1 MWWTLGVMLAVL
13 LIWALYDVLQ
23 RKHSILHNFPIVG
36 HFRYWI
42 EHIGPELRQYIVTS
56 DNEER
61 PFSRAQRRWI
71 YASSKGENNY
81 FGFGTSL
88 NLEQHSDHIIIKH
101 SPFPLADP
109 HPGDPGFDP
118 QYSIASRKVL
128 GEARGRRH
136 AFRPTSVVNVSGM
149 SFGALSG
156 PAIEAINRGCA
167 LAGALHN
174 TGEGGVSAHHLHGGD
189 LMLQIG
195 TGYFGCRDEQGKF
208 SLEKLMEVAECNPV
222 RAIEIKLSQGAKPG
236 VGGMLPAEKITPEI
250 AAIRGI
256 PMGKDC
262 VSPPYHREFDD
273 VDSLLD
279 FVELIADATGLPVG
293 VKSAIG
299 DAGFWREMA
308 FQMATTSRGVDFITV
323 DGGEG
328 GTGAAPRV
336 FSDHVALPFKHGMSR
351 VYREFAAQEMDDQ
364 VVFIGSGKLGFPEQ
378 ALLAFGLGCDM
389 VSVAREAMLSIGC
402 IQAQRCQTGFC
413 PAGVATQNKWLMA
426 GLDPTLKSARMANY
440 LVSLRKELL
449 RLCRACGLSHPAHI
463 TLDHFELL
471 GSGMKTQSA
480 RAAFGWDHLP
490 AAIGNGR
497 ANASQPSQPVA
508 VS

>member
-1 MWWTLGVMLAVL
+1 MWWTLGVFLTVL
-13 LIWALYDVLQ
+13 VLWATYDVLQ

-61 PFSRAQRRWI
+61 PFSRAQRRWV

-81 FGFGTSL
+81 FGFGTSVD
-88 NLEQHSDHIIIKH
+88 LEEHSNHIIIKH
-101 SPFPLADP
+101 SAFPLADP
-109 HPGDPGFDP
+109 HPGDPTFDP
-118 QYSIASRKVL
+118 NYTIESKKVW
-128 GEARGRRH
+128 GEYRGRRH
-136 AFRPTSVVNVSGM
+136 AFRPESVVNVSGM

-156 PAIEAINRGCA
+156 PAIEAVNRGCN

-174 TGEGGVSAHHLHGGD
+174 TGEGGVSPHHQHGGD
-189 LMLQIG
+189 LVLQVG
-195 TGYFGCRDEQGKF
+195 TGYFGCRDEQGNF
-208 SLEKLMEVAECNPV
+208 CLERLMEVVETNPV

-250 AAIRGI
+250 ARIRGI
-256 PMGKDC
+256 PMDKDC

-279 FVELIADATGLPVG
+279 FVELLADATGVPVG
-293 VKSAIG
+293 VKSAVG
-299 DAGFWREMA
+299 ELDFWRDLA
-308 FQMATTSRGVDFITV
+308 FQMATTERGVDFITI

-351 VYREFAAQEMDDQ
+351 VYREFVAQELQDQ
-364 VVFIGSGKLGFPEQ
+364 VAFIGSGKLGFPEQ
-378 ALLAFGLGCDM
+378 ALLAFGLGCDAIA
-389 VSVAREAMLSIGC
+389 VAREAMLSIGC
-402 IQAQRCQTGFC
+402 IQAQRCHTGFC

-426 GLDPTLKSARMANY
+426 GLDPTLKSARLANY
-440 LVSLRKELL
+440 IVSLRKELL
-449 RLCRACGLSHPAHI
+449 RLCRACGVSHPAFI
-463 TLDHFELL
+463 SLDQFELL
-471 GSGMKTQSA
+471 GSAPETQA
-480 RAAFGWDHLP
+480 AGAAFGQLEFE
-490 AAIGNGR
+490 AA
-497 ANASQPSQPVA
+497 SV
-508 VS
+508 